1 MYIRMYVCTF
11 KHLMY
16 MYITYIYYFSEL
28 CACVSNITMGISL
41 VIVLQGDVLEDQSLG
56 GECNDC

>member
-1 MYIRMYVCTF
+1 MYTQTLNVYPC
-11 KHLMY
+11 
-16 MYITYIYYFSEL
+16 ITYIYYFCEL